1 MAKLLSRERVGK
13 PQIFAGFLLLVF
25 VAECIWLIAHIPA
38 GAVSAEEFARV
49 QQGIAQWKGEGIAGT
64 PTAFG
69 GKPAGVFSPG
79 RAYDREHS
87 PLWYLIE
94 AAPLAMFRVELT
106 SAPGNWLSRLPYVVI
121 GTLLGASLWY
131 VSRRLCGNTGGYV
144 ALSLYCFSPAVIRS
158 SVLWFT
164 EPKILGAWGA
174 FGAVF
179 TAIAVSH
186 TLYAPREVILWNW
199 RRIFLLGIA
208 LALAVGTHFPLAVLL
223 PLLLIL
229 MLYVAVE
236 RWVAGLTIL
245 VAACATAFV
254 LLFSFYFFKVT
265 LFHDGLTQ
273 AKWLDGNWRALGM
286 SGAWLLVLRELLA
299 SGPVLVLLVP
309 AALGVYAGWRRA
321 RYFGNTVPLAI
332 AVLFTVLR
340 AASPHEIDS
349 VYSLIALVFII
360 LFVAGIAADLLESRF
375 RELTA
380 SVVVGLLAANALWNV
395 VGLLRLR

>member
-1 MAKLLSRERVGK
+1 M
-13 PQIFAGFLLLVF
+13 IF
-25 VAECIWLIAHIPA
+25 VAECVWLIAHIPP

-49 QQGIAQWKGEGIAGT
+49 QQGIAQWNGHGIAGT

-69 GKPAGVFSPG
+69 GKSAGVFSTG
-79 RAYDREHS
+79 GSYDRDHS

-94 AAPLAMFRVELT
+94 SAPLALFRVELT
-106 SAPGNWLSRLPYVVI
+106 SARGNWLSRLPYVVI

-164 EPKILGAWGA
+164 EPNILGAWGA

-186 TLYAPREVILWNW
+186 TLYAPREVVLWNW
-199 RRIFLLGIA
+199 RRILLLGIA
-208 LALAVGTHFPLAVLL
+208 LALAVGTHFALVLILPVLL
-223 PLLLIL
+223 VL
-229 MLYVAVE
+229 MFYVAIE
-236 RWVAGLTIL
+236 RWAAVLTIL

-254 LLFSFYFFKVT
+254 LLFSFYFFNIT
-265 LFHDGLTQ
+265 LFHDGLAQ
-273 AKWLDGNWRALGM
+273 AKWLDGSWRALRM
-286 SGAWLLVLRELLA
+286 SGAWLLVFRELLA

-309 AALGVYAGWRRA
+309 AALAVYADWRRA
-321 RYFGNTVPLAI
+321 RYFGNSVPLAI
-332 AVLFTVLR
+332 AVLFVVLR

-349 VYSLIALVFII
+349 VYSLIALVFLI
-360 LFVAGIAADLLESRF
+360 LFVAGIAADLLETRF
-375 RELTA
+375 REMTA
-380 SVVVGLLAANALWNV
+380 SVVIGLLAANALWNL
-395 VGLLRLR
+395 VGLIRLR